1 MLSQIQER
9 APETV
14 GLFRDKDTL
23 LRELRSQIN
32 RKDLQL
38 MEYACQ
44 VERLKRTRNQLAS
57 DLEEVLRDRTALEDV
72 KNMLKQQKSVENED

>member
-57 DLEEVLRDRTALEDV
+57 G
-72 KNMLKQQKSVENED
+72 KNKNKHRLARKVTKT

>member
-1 MLSQIQER
+1 MISQVQGR

-38 MEYACQ
+38 LEYARQ
-44 VERLKRTRNQLAS
+44 VECLKRTRNQLVTG
-57 DLEEVLRDRTALEDV
+57 EYI
-72 KNMLKQQKSVENED
+72 KKPLKINILIF